1 MSCVPGLRF
10 RVLPLVPGTTYE
22 IGLESRVPPKVS
34 GLVSHFWDMPFSLF
48 LYEYKFTTESKNEQ
62 KKTFTRHLNT

>member
-48 LYEYKFTTESKNEQ
+48 FI
-62 KKTFTRHLNT
+62 